1 MPSKRKAR
9 SRVKKS
15 QKKATVE
22 RNVPRTRRNV
32 KMNQP

>member
-1 MPSKRKAR
+1 M

-15 QKKATVE
+15 EKKATVDF
-22 RNVPRTRRNV
+22 RVQMSRMNV